1 MSTLAITG
9 AGAVF
14 SGDLDDPVLTDVDS
28 VVCRRGAI
36 IAVGHHAELIDEID
50 SADSILDAQGSTVA
64 PGLIDSHCHVVLGD
78 YTPRQKT
85 VDFLASYVHGGI
97 TRVVSPGEIHAQG
110 RPHTAVG
117 VKALAIAAKECF
129 DNFRPGGMTV
139 HAGAVVLEPT
149 LQEQDFAE
157 LQRAGIHLAKFGF
170 GAYTDPSDGA
180 DQVRWAQQHGIT
192 VMCHSG
198 GASIPGSKPI
208 SPEHLMTLRPDV
220 CGHIN
225 GGPTSLAESG
235 VDEVIEHTA
244 MALQLVQAGNLKSA
258 VRILR
263 KAEHCGQLHRIV
275 IGSDTPTG
283 TGVMPLGVIKTIAEL
298 SSLAGMDPA
307 RVWAMATGNN
317 ARVWGLE
324 AGLIREGAAADLVIM
339 DAPWGSTAP
348 DAWGAL
354 AIGDIPGISA
364 VVCGGEVTA
373 LRSRNTPRAA
383 RLATVEPKLS
393 HLEDAHA
400 PLPRQPRNSSLA
412 GR

>member
-1 MSTLAITG
+1 M
-9 AGAVF
+9 VF
-14 SGDLDDPVLTDVDS
+14 SGDLSDPLVGDADS
-28 VVCRRGAI
+28 IFCRDGI
-36 IAVGHHAELIDEID
+36 VSAVGHHSELVDEIA
-50 SADSILDAQGSTVA
+50 SADSILDAHGSTVA

-110 RPHTAVG
+110 RPHTALG

-149 LQEQDFAE
+149 LEEQDFVE

-170 GAYTDPSDGA
+170 GAYTDPADGV

-225 GGPTSLAESG
+225 GGPTSLAECG
-235 VDEVIEHTA
+235 VDQVIEQSA

-263 KAEHCGQLHRIV
+263 KAEACGQLHRV
-275 IGSDTPTG
+275 VVGSDTPTG

-324 AGLIREGAAADLVIM
+324 AGVIREGAAADFVVM

-348 DAWGAL
+348 DARGAL
-354 AIGDIPGISA
+354 KIGDIPGISA
-364 VVCGGEVTA
+364 MVCGGVVAA

-383 RLATVEPKLS
+383 RLATIEPELP
-393 HLEDAHA
+393 HLDDVHA
-400 PLPRQPRNSSLA
+400 PIAKLVA
-412 GR
+412 GRR